1 MSAKPDYV
9 VSTLTRPVNGAAT
22 GGFVINLTSSTTP
35 MALSQPKDPTLAQY
49 TFFVSRRREDGRER
63 FRLHMGY
70 FETMQAAEEM
80 LAVVREVYP
89 SAWAGEAP
97 GKKLRPNNSATA
109 ATAAAPAPA
118 PAARAAAPQPA
129 PAPAPAPIA
138 AKPAPAAAPAPV
150 VAKPAAAP
158 APVIAKPAAIQAPPP
173 AAAASAPHPFASM
186 PAPAP
191 KSTGFEEPFLLADDD
206 VDFKPVS
213 VPVVHPPAAVV
224 SPPAAIAK
232 PAVKAPAKPAP
243 QAAKPAVKPAAA
255 KPAAAAAAAAAAKPA
270 APKAP
275 AAKPAAPAAR
285 AAAPAK
291 PAATRPAPAT
301 PPAVAPKIAAKVTA
315 PAELSVSFS
324 PTPKPVAPPQAAA
337 PIVPPAPRPAPEP
350 TVQMPAINLGAGSS
364 LSNVR
369 QVLEELDE
377 LSDTQ
382 TIRMLERH
390 SPYKEGSPEASVDE
404 AIRVIK
410 PEDAQSMAAIK
421 SDVKRNAPVLFAVQ
435 LDWSVTSFDLAK
447 VPPLA
452 IFNAYT
458 LYTTEANR
466 EGRTWF
472 GLRLGFFS
480 DAVSA
485 KQVAYYVRSDFKT
498 VSVVPVTTLEKER
511 ATDLNAD
518 RSGIHRAVNIR
529 ESAAPTPQSMASSNA
544 SGIFQ
549 LLEDDTP
556 AQIHQDIDGEMS
568 PRFFKQD
575 TPAEKSVSAAAA
587 PAAAAAEAK
596 KAPAANKRKPPSTKG
611 IRRDAHAQVDEET
624 LDQTLE
630 ILGASTLE
638 IADNNDTGVRHL
650 RVKIDKKGSKFA
662 SLIDRLSGK
671 K

>member
-9 VSTLTRPVNGAAT
+9 VSTLTRPTGAAT

-80 LAVVREVYP
+80 LQVVREVYP

-97 GKKLRPNNSATA
+97 GKKLRANNPATPAA
-109 ATAAAPAPA
+109 ATPAPQAPAPSAPPPPPVAAKPAPAPAPAVSVPAAAAKPAIAPALAVSAPAPA
-118 PAARAAAPQPA
+118 PAAATT
-129 PAPAPAPIA
+129 
-138 AKPAPAAAPAPV
+138 
-150 VAKPAAAP
+150 
-158 APVIAKPAAIQAPPP
+158 PP
-173 AAAASAPHPFASM
+173 AAANPAPHPFAST
-186 PAPAP
+186 PPPVPTP
-191 KSTGFEEPFLLADDD
+191 KFEEPFVLADGDA
-206 VDFKPVS
+206 DFKPID
-213 VPVVHPPAAVV
+213 VPVVHPPAEVV
-224 SPPAAIAK
+224 R
-232 PAVKAPAKPAP
+232 PAP
-243 QAAKPAVKPAAA
+243 QAAAPKPAPARPATKPVAAAKPPAAKPPAAKPAAA
-255 KPAAAAAAAAAAKPA
+255 KPAAKAQPA
-270 APKAP
+270 
-275 AAKPAAPAAR
+275 R
-285 AAAPAK
+285 
-291 PAATRPAPAT
+291 
-301 PPAVAPKIAAKVTA
+301 PPAVAPKIAAQVSA
-315 PAELSVSFS
+315 PAALTAS
-324 PTPKPVAPPQAAA
+324 APPAAKATPPAAKATPPATKAAPPAVQIPAPPVQAAT
-337 PIVPPAPRPAPEP
+337 PAPKAPPEP
-350 TVQMPAINLGAGSS
+350 TVQMPAPQITMSATAAVN
-364 LSNVR
+364 NVR
-369 QVLEELDE
+369 QVIEELDD

-382 TIRMLERH
+382 TIRLLERH
-390 SPYKEGSPEASVDE
+390 SPYKEGSQEASVDE
-404 AIRVIK
+404 AIRVVK
-410 PEDAQSMAAIK
+410 PDDVQAMQAIK

-435 LDWSVTSFDLAK
+435 LDWSVSSFDMAK

-466 EGRTWF
+466 EGRTWY

-498 VSVVPVTTLEKER
+498 VSVVPVTTIEKER

-518 RSGIHRAVNIR
+518 RSGIHRAANIK
-529 ESAAPTPQSMASSNA
+529 EGPAPTPASLSQSNA
-544 SGIFQ
+544 SGVFK

-556 AQIHQDIDGEMS
+556 MEIKQDVDGEMS
-568 PRFFKQD
+568 PRFFKPAD
-575 TPAEKSVSAAAA
+575 KPAAPAPSAGAATPAA
-587 PAAAAAEAK
+587 PAADPK
-596 KAPAANKRKPPSTKG
+596 KAASNKRKPGAKG
-611 IRRDAHAQVDEET
+611 VRRDAHAKVDEET

-638 IADNNDTGVRHL
+638 IQNDRSSDTGVRHL

-671 K
+671 KPNPF